1 MKNTQ
6 KIINGYRLSREEALA
21 LYDAPLKDLTESA
34 DAIRRATLDDTFDL
48 CTIMRA
54 KNGHCSED
62 CAFCVQSSL
71 SKGHV
76 ELQKM
81 VSEEEVLKS
90 AKCAESA
97 GIGRFAL
104 VFAGRKLSRSEVR
117 AVAHIY
123 HRLKRETDLHLC
135 LSGGLLN
142 LDELA
147 ILKEAGLE
155 RLHNNLETSRR
166 YFPSICTTHSYDEKI
181 QTIKDAQSL
190 GIEVCSGGIFNIG
203 ETREDR
209 VDLALTLRELEILSV
224 PLNILSP
231 MEGTPLANQ
240 MPLPG
245 EEILRT
251 VAVFRHILPTAY
263 LRLAGGRQLLSKD
276 GEATL
281 NAGMNAAITGNFLN
295 TRGAAESTD
304 LEMIRRQNFTITP

>member
-34 DAIRRATLDDTFDL
+34 DAIRRATLGDTFDL

-90 AKCAESA
+90 ARCAESA

-104 VFAGRKLSRSEVR
+104 VFASRRLSKNEVE
-117 AVAHIY
+117 AVASIY
-123 HRLKRETDLHLC
+123 RRLKEETDLHLC
-135 LSGGLLN
+135 LSGGLLD

-209 VDLALTLRELEILSV
+209 VDLALNLRELGILSV

-240 MPLPG
+240 MPLPE

-263 LRLAGGRQLLSKD
+263 LRLAGGRQLLSGD

-295 TRGAAESTD
+295 TRGTAESTD
-304 LEMIRRQNFTITP
+304 LQMIRRHNFTITP

>member
-1 MKNTQ
+1 MENTE
-6 KIINGYRLSREEALA
+6 KIIDGCKLNREEALA
-21 LYDAPLKDLTESA
+21 LYDAPLDELMGSA
-34 DAIRRATLDDTFDL
+34 IAIRRAALGDSFDL
-48 CTIMRA
+48 CTIMRG

-62 CAFCVQSSL
+62 CAFCVQSSV
-71 SKGHV
+71 SEGQAD
-76 ELQKM
+76 LQEM
-81 VSEEEVLKS
+81 IAEEEVLEN
-90 AKCAESA
+90 AKCAQAA

-117 AVAHIY
+117 SVARIY
-123 HRLKRETDLHLC
+123 RRLKEETDLRLC

-166 YFPSICTTHSYDEKI
+166 YFPSVCTTHSYDEKI

-209 VDLALTLRELEILSV
+209 VDLALTLRELGILSV
-224 PLNILSP
+224 PINVLSP
-231 MEGTPLANQ
+231 MEGTPLADQ
-240 MPLPG
+240 KPLPE

-263 LRLAGGRQLLSKD
+263 LRLAGRRQILSGD

-304 LEMIRRQNFTITP
+304 LQMIRRHNFTITP

>member
-6 KIINGYRLSREEALA
+6 KIINGYRLSRDEALD
-21 LYDAPLKDLTESA
+21 LYNVPLEDLMESA
-34 DAIRRATLDDTFDL
+34 TAIRRATLGDAFDL

-81 VSEEEVLKS
+81 VSEEKVLKS

-97 GIGRFAL
+97 EIGRFAL
-104 VFAGRKLSRSEVR
+104 VFSGRRLSRNEVE
-117 AVAHIY
+117 AVASIY
-123 HRLKRETDLHLC
+123 RRLKEETDLHLC

-209 VDLALTLRELEILSV
+209 ADLALNLRELGILSV

-240 MPLPG
+240 MPLPE

-263 LRLAGGRQLLSKD
+263 LRLAGGRQLLSGD

-304 LEMIRRQNFTITP
+304 LQMIRRHNFTITP

>member
-1 MKNTQ
+1 MKNTE
-6 KIINGYRLSREEALA
+6 KFINGYKLSREEALA
-21 LYDAPLKDLTESA
+21 LYDAPLKDLMESA
-34 DAIRRATLDDTFDL
+34 TAIRRATLSDTFDL

-104 VFAGRKLSRSEVR
+104 VFAGRRLSKNKVE
-117 AVAHIY
+117 AVASIY
-123 HRLKRETDLHLC
+123 RRLKEETDLHLC
-135 LSGGLLN
+135 LSGGLLD

-209 VDLALTLRELEILSV
+209 VDLALNLRELGILSV

-240 MPLPG
+240 IPLPE

-304 LEMIRRQNFTITP
+304 LQMIRRQNFTITP

>member
-21 LYDAPLKDLTESA
+21 LYDAPLKDLMESA
-34 DAIRRATLDDTFDL
+34 TAIRRATLGDTFDL

-104 VFAGRKLSRSEVR
+104 VFAGRRLSKNEVE
-117 AVAHIY
+117 AMASIY
-123 HRLKRETDLHLC
+123 RRLKDETDLHLC

-142 LDELA
+142 LDDLG

-166 YFPSICTTHSYDEKI
+166 YFPSICTTHSYEEKI

-203 ETREDR
+203 EMREDR
-209 VDLALTLRELEILSV
+209 IDLALTLRELEISSV

-231 MEGTPLANQ
+231 MEGTPLADQ
-240 MPLPG
+240 MPLPE

-263 LRLAGGRQLLSKD
+263 LRLAGGRQLLSGD
-276 GEATL
+276 GESTL

-304 LEMIRRQNFTITP
+304 FHMIRRHNFTITP